1 MIRAMAGAQVPPQRV
16 SPAPPPADEFGFALH
31 ARFFSGLA
39 DQTRLRIVRLLL
51 EGPRSVGELV
61 AALGISQSRVS
72 NHLSCLK
79 WCGYVRT
86 QRSGKYVIYELG
98 DPRIAEIVALA
109 AGIVARA
116 AAHVEF
122 CTRIG

>member
-1 MIRAMAGAQVPPQRV
+1 MVRAQVQPQPV
-16 SPAPPPADEFGFALH
+16 SPASAPEAEFSSALY

-39 DQTRLRIVRLLL
+39 DETRLRIVRLLL
-51 EGPRSVGELV
+51 EGPKSVGELV
-61 AALGISQSRVS
+61 AALGIAQSRVS

-98 DPRIAEIVALA
+98 DPRIAEMVALA
-109 AGIVARA
+109 QGVVARN
-116 AAHVEF
+116 AAHIEA
-122 CTRIG
+122 CTRLG